1 MSEIAVEINVIP
13 DVIEAS
19 VQKYIRV
26 CPTHIGHSIGLFSS
40 GVTNP
45 SKGKIGHSIVPSTKS
60 YYSHRERIQK
70 NSSTEDA
77 QDND

>member
-1 MSEIAVEINVIP
+1 MPRVSGITVEINVIP

-26 CPTHIGHSIGLFSS
+26 CPTNIGQSIALFSS

-45 SKGKIGHSIVPSTKS
+45 S
-60 YYSHRERIQK
+60 
-70 NSSTEDA
+70 
-77 QDND
+77 